1 MKSTIHSDMI
11 SLKELARLTDEFD
24 FQKVYNAIRQRAS
37 RGKYSTYQKINGEGY
52 VSINDPLIPNEV
64 KVKCKRSIVQKSPTT
79 DNRQPITEVPSLP
92 RDNHELSEK
101 QNEIALARTDL
112 LKLYIE
118 YAERSEGSVLDAKH
132 KFIGLYHNNIF
143 PELHKKLGSVTFK
156 TIERWKRDYE
166 NAKRDYRVL
175 APKYKS
181 EKPTSVPPEQ
191 AEVLIKLFLNPNQ
204 PPISEVVRM
213 AMDLFQMKNHNVI
226 LSEHTYRRFIERW
239 SKEHYADVVF
249 YREGE
254 HALDDKVLPFIERD
268 YDRIEV
274 GDIIVADGH
283 VLNFEIINPF
293 TGKPKRM
300 MMVLFFDMKSNFPLG
315 WEISPT
321 ENILSIAVA
330 FRRSIMRL
338 GKYPKVVYLD
348 NGRAFGAKYFNGVD
362 FNETGLTGLFER
374 IGTKV
379 ITAIPYHAQS
389 KTVERF
395 FKSFA
400 EIERLLPSYTGT
412 SIELQ
417 PPRLNRGEK
426 LHNKI
431 FDKMMHG
438 TSLNIL
444 QAHSA
449 VAWWFDRYAERAQQ
463 DGHLKGQRPVDLF
476 ESGRGPGI
484 DKKELIYLMM
494 TEKITTIYRNG
505 IKILGIS
512 YWNEAL
518 FGFRKEVLIRYDLLE
533 NDSIFVYETNGQF
546 LCEAKRVDKVHPAAG
561 ILGNEDD
568 VKLLEEQL
576 AKKQFLK
583 STVVGDAR
591 KFLQQEVYPAA
602 NKLLSDYNIIQLDVN
617 NAGEV
622 TETVTKKE
630 KKMSKDFFKKI
641 GNTGETIPEANTDN
655 FLKKLKSAE
664 G

>member
-1 MKSTIHSDMI
+1 MNNKNII
-11 SLKELARLTDEFD
+11 SLKDLAALLSPIHF
-24 FQKVYNAIRQRAS
+24 QRAYNNLRQQAK
-37 RGKYSTYQKINGEGY
+37 RGKFQSYSLIKGVGF
-52 VSINDPLIPNEV
+52 VDINDPQVPADAKIKYLNNPETLIN
-64 KVKCKRSIVQKSPTT
+64 SGSPVYEIK
-79 DNRQPITEVPSLP
+79 QPGNL
-92 RDNHELSEK
+92 NELSIEQEK
-101 QNEIALARTDL
+101 IAKAKAYF
-112 LKLYIE
+112 LKLYTE
-118 YAERSEGSVLDAKH
+118 YSSQGISVVESKH
-132 KFIGLYHNNIF
+132 KFIQTFNHNAF
-143 PELHKKLGSVTFK
+143 PELYKLIGKVSFKSV
-156 TIERWKRDYE
+156 ERWKKDYE
-166 NAKRDYRVL
+166 KSGRDYRVL
-175 APKYKS
+175 ALKYKK
-181 EKPTSVPPEQ
+181 EKQTSVPPEQ

-226 LSEHTYRRFIERW
+226 LSEHTYRRFIDKW
-239 SKEHYADVVF
+239 SLEHYADVVF

-254 HALDDKVLPFIERD
+254 HALDDKVMPFIERD

-300 MMVLFFDMKSNFPLG
+300 MLILFFDMKSSFPLG
-315 WEISPT
+315 WEISPS
-321 ENILSIAVA
+321 ENVLSIAVA

-348 NGRAFGAKYFNGVD
+348 NGRAFGAKYFQGND
-362 FNETGLTGLFER
+362 FSEIIPLFER
-374 IGTKV
+374 LNIKT

-389 KTVERF
+389 KTIERF
-395 FKSFA
+395 FRSFA
-400 EIERLLPSYTGT
+400 ELERLLPTYTGT

-426 LHNKI
+426 LHTKI
-431 FDKMMHG
+431 FEKMMHG

-444 QAHSA
+444 QAHQA
-449 VAWWFDRYAERAQQ
+449 VAFWFDRYTERMQQ

-476 ESGRGPGI
+476 EKGRGPGI
-484 DKKELIYLMM
+484 DKKELVYLMM
-494 TEKITTIYRNG
+494 TDKVTTIYRNG

-518 FGFRKEVLIRYDLLE
+518 FGMRCEVLVRYDLVE
-533 NDSIFVYETNGQF
+533 NESIYVYDVEGQF
-546 LCEAKRVDKVHPAAG
+546 ICEAKRLDKVHPAAG
-561 ILGNEDD
+561 ILGDESD

-576 AKKQFLK
+576 AKKQSLK

-641 GNTGETIPEANTDN
+641 GNAGEPEPEANTDN